1 MDWPAGVNLEVC
13 QRGIFWPVGIPLQ
26 LRSRVCRKENW
37 ILEEDRRDGRFFFA
51 ATTHSAN
58 PIFAKASS
66 LMASGNR
73 NNKQAVRSTFGSSFG
88 LHRGQREKKGFEEEI
103 WLAGGEAGRLES
115 LRRGTTLGEYI
126 ILRELKLK
134 EAERERKM
142 AEKAGK
148 KRRWFVKGFSGV
160 YE

>member
-1 MDWPAGVNLEVC
+1 ME
-13 QRGIFWPVGIPLQ
+13 
-26 LRSRVCRKENW
+26 ENGRH
-37 ILEEDRRDGRFFFA
+37 ERFFFA

-66 LMASGNR
+66 IMGGSRG
-73 NNKQAVRSTFGSSFG
+73 NNKQANRGTFGISFG

-134 EAERERKM
+134 EAERERKS
-142 AEKAGK
+142 AEKANK
-148 KRRWFVKGFSGV
+148 KRR
-160 YE
+160 